1 MLDESL
7 PPDRPGDAGQKHSA
21 ENDDE
26 QIHMRRATSLLRL
39 LKSSQDLPHD
49 SGDLKREFL
58 QLTALL
64 RRIDQLASEESVDL
78 EASESAADATYV
90 STPDVEPNGTSSVF
104 GPEAEDEEDSVEPVA
119 TDWWD
124 DTGQRP
130 AASEPEVTAE
140 PEESEPISAEES
152 EALNELDVEPDL
164 EPFQA
169 PGTESESEP
178 EPADVESDT
187 PETENHAE
195 KVNGV
200 VDDHANAPDE
210 NLRRWW
216 VTFSGNVSLEKL
228 SSLRE
233 RLSDSPF
240 TLETRYDEIAD
251 GLIVLRVVTDNRVTM
266 QQIDWIIRELMDTV
280 GLDRD
285 SAILTPQ

>member
-7 PPDRPGDAGQKHSA
+7 PPGGPGDAGHKHSA
-21 ENDDE
+21 ESDDE

-64 RRIDQLASEESVDL
+64 RRIDQLASEESAEQ
-78 EASESAADATYV
+78 EAAETATGVTYV
-90 STPDVEPNGTSSVF
+90 STPDIELNGTSSVF
-104 GPEAEDEEDSVEPVA
+104 GPESENEDDSVEPVA
-119 TDWWD
+119 NDWWD
-124 DTGQRP
+124 ETGHRP
-130 AASEPEVTAE
+130 AASEPDTA
-140 PEESEPISAEES
+140 PETEDSEPLSAEQEDAS
-152 EALNELDVEPDL
+152 DETNIAPEL

-169 PGTESESEP
+169 PGAATEPEQSGVVSEP
-178 EPADVESDT
+178 
-187 PETENHAE
+187 PETESHPA
-195 KVNGV
+195 KSNGV
-200 VDDHANAPDE
+200 VEEPSNVPDE
-210 NLRRWW
+210 KPRRWW

-228 SSLRE
+228 AGLRE

-240 TLETRYDEIAD
+240 TLETRFDEIGD

-266 QQIDWIIRELMDTV
+266 QQIDWIVRELMDTV